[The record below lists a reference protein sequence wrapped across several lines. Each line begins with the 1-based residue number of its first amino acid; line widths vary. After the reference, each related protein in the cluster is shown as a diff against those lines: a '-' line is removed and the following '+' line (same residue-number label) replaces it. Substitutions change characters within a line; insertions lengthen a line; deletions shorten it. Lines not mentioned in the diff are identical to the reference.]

1 VSWSVALLLFGG
13 GLVGGIANALAGGAT
28 LITFPVMLAAGLPPI
43 VANASNAVAVTPGH
57 TIAAFADRERMPAA
71 DLRFLILFSW
81 TALCGAVGAILLFIT
96 PERLFAQ
103 LVPLLIGVATLV
115 FAFAPRIHQRVK
127 SWRPHGPGSASLG
140 TTLLLLAPSTIYG
153 GYFGAGLGVILM
165 AVLTVSGMEDVRAA
179 NTLKNLLAAAV
190 SAATIVVFVVQDIV
204 SWPQTIVMLLGAVAG
219 GFAGGYLVRILP
231 SHVVRRIVIVI
242 GLAMTVIYAVRYWS

>member
-1 VSWSVALLLFGG
+1 MNWSVGLLLFAG

-28 LITFPVMLAAGLPPI
+28 LITFPAMLAAGLPPI

-71 DLRFLILFSW
+71 DLRFLILFAW
-81 TALCGAVGAILLFIT
+81 AALCGAIGAVLLFIT
-96 PERLFAQ
+96 PERLFAR

-115 FAFAPRIHQRVK
+115 FAFAPRIHQKLK
-127 SWRPHGPGSASLG
+127 SWRPHGPGGASLA
-140 TTLLLLAPSTIYG
+140 TTLLLIAPSTIYG

-165 AVLTVSGMEDVRAA
+165 AVLTASGMEDLRAA

-190 SAATIVVFVVQDIV
+190 SAATIVVFVVQNIV
-204 SWPQTIVMLLGAVAG
+204 SWPQTIVMLFGAAAG

-231 SHVVRRIVIVI
+231 GRIVRRIVIVI
-242 GLAMTVIYAVRYWS
+242 GLAMTVIYAVRYWT